1 MSGDGNDLVEAI
13 KPVPVA
19 ATRQR
24 AAETY
29 KVSDAMR
36 QAFEVEAPPTVG
48 EVLPQQF
55 VKPLPEKL
63 TDNEFLDL
71 VYYYNED
78 FGIVRE
84 DTHGDRVSKF
94 RKWLMEEPI

>member
-1 MSGDGNDLVEAI
+1 MSGDGKNLVDAI
-13 KPVPVA
+13 KPVPAA

-24 AAETY
+24 ADTY

-36 QAFEVEAPPTVG
+36 QAFAVEAKPTVG
-48 EVLPQQF
+48 DVLPQQF